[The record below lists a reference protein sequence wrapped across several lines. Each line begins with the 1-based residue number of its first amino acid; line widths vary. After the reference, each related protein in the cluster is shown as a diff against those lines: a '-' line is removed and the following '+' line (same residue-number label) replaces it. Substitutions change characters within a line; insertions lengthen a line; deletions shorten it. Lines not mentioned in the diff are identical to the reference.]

1 MKRLLFVLMLMTVCA
16 VSSYAQEC
24 MGFNFK
30 AGSGFEMNSMDGKG
44 KSIGKIIYKIASV
57 TKEGATTVITVDFES
72 INTKGKS
79 DFKNTYKMRCD
90 GNALTMDAGALI
102 NPEQMKSF
110 ESFQMKFTSTDL
122 VYPVKLSVGD
132 KLKDASLK
140 GEGMSGPMAVVF
152 NMLIINRK
160 VEGQEKITTPAGTY
174 DTFKI
179 TSDMNMETKMGFGI
193 KMEFQTVSYR
203 APGIIWDIKSETYRK
218 GKLVGTTEL
227 VKIY

>member
-1 MKRLLFVLMLMTVCA
+1 MKRLLFTLTLVTVCA

-57 TKEGATTVITVDFES
+57 TKEGANTVITVDFES

-79 DFKNTYKMRCD
+79 DLKNTYKMRCD

-102 NPEQMKSF
+102 NPEQLKSF
-110 ESFQMKFTSTDL
+110 ENFQMKFTSTDI
-122 VYPVKLSVGD
+122 VYPAKLSVGD

-152 NMLIINRK
+152 NMLILNRK
-160 VEGQEKITTPAGTY
+160 VEGQEKVTTPAGTY
-174 DTFKI
+174 DTYKI

-227 VKIY
+227 TKIF